1 MRQLKSLSGN
11 AEFTDSIITNIK
23 VVLRVSIFGESIGLP
38 KGLKIDN
45 SVHFLLYKFSIL
57 MALLIEINIPI
68 KARRKKIEKYFSS

>member
-23 VVLRVSIFGESIGLP
+23 VVLRVSIFGESIASLP
-38 KGLKIDN
+38 NVLKIDN
-45 SVHFLLYKFSIL
+45 QYTFYYKFSIL
-57 MALLIEINIPI
+57 MAFLIEINIPI